1 MYVCL
6 VTQPCSTLCSSMDC
20 SPPGSYVH
28 GNSPGKN
35 TGVGS
40 LFLLQGIFP
49 TQESNPGLPHCRQIL
64 YQLPW
69 GSPNITIDAWNI
81 YFNLFIVTF
90 TGQNFFYPTGLEI
103 GWPMVEP
110 ISMYIPLGLP
120 QWLWL
125 NIVQKY
131 LSIESLSLTEV
142 PVWTINIWS
151 PTHNAIP

>member
-1 MYVCL
+1 M
-6 VTQPCSTLCSSMDC
+6 
-20 SPPGSYVH
+20 
-28 GNSPGKN
+28 
-35 TGVGS
+35 
-40 LFLLQGIFP
+40 
-49 TQESNPGLPHCRQIL
+49 
-64 YQLPW
+64 
-69 GSPNITIDAWNI
+69 
-81 YFNLFIVTF
+81 VTF
-90 TGQNFFYPTGLEI
+90 TGQIFFYPTGLEI

-131 LSIESLSLTEV
+131 LLIESLSLTEV